1 MFDFEKLEVYQV
13 IKNHNVKVQKFLNS
27 KPAIDEYI
35 LEKWRNA
42 SLGILL
48 NLAEGTGRMND
59 TEKKEFLTLSRG
71 CVFESVAIIDLLK
84 NMGLLSEDLY
94 KEFYDG
100 YEQASKMLLG
110 MYRSYA
116 AKVL

>member
-13 IKNHNVKVQKFLNS
+13 IKNHNIKVQNYIIS
-27 KPAIDEYI
+27 KPDIDEVI
-35 LEKWRNA
+35 LARWKKA
-42 SLGILL
+42 SLEILL

-59 TEKKEFLTLSRG
+59 IDKMEYLTLSRS
-71 CVFESVAIIDLLK
+71 CVFESVALLDLLK
-84 NMGLLSEDLY
+84 GMNQLSEDLY

-116 AKVL
+116 AKI

>member
-13 IKNHNVKVQKFLNS
+13 IKNHNVKVQKFLLS
-27 KPAIDEYI
+27 EPAIDEYI
-35 LEKWRNA
+35 MSQWKKA
-42 SLGILL
+42 SFDILI
-48 NLAEGTGRMND
+48 NLVEGTGRMSD
-59 TEKKEFLTLSRG
+59 SEKREFLTLSRG

-84 NMGLLSEDLY
+84 GMGMLSEELY

-110 MYRSYA
+110 MYRSYI
-116 AKVL
+116 AKN